1 MLKIFWGM
9 RRASRG
15 KKFGDEIA
23 DSMAISCRLFHSAV
37 EEGGLGMHLILL
49 ASMKDQGQ
57 SVIEAREAML
67 PFLEN
72 GLLSLEQR
80 FGPQATI
87 NEAKLVVIDLLQ
99 GSINNPSDEV
109 GMLPLNSV
117 QQIRYYHKLR
127 DEKAINSS
135 VPTSSA
141 AVSIMLFLLHT
152 ARTLGNKVWVDLDLV
167 TEQTGV
173 SFGRINVECM
183 SLEESGLVEFNV
195 MEGVRVTDEG
205 LYIARKLKDWL
216 EWSESDNYEAAS
228 HVKARGDEDKARQ
241 KPIFGFWNVFLYLFI
256 LSAILK
262 MVAHF
267 VRG

>member
-15 KKFGDEIA
+15 KRFGNEIA
-23 DSMAISCRLFHSAV
+23 DSMAISGRLFHSAV

-87 NEAKLVVIDLLQ
+87 NEAKLVVFDLLQ
-99 GSINNPSDEV
+99 GSINNVSDEV
-109 GMLPLNSV
+109 GMLSINSV
-117 QQIRYYHKLR
+117 QQTRYYHKLL
-127 DEKAINSS
+127 DEKAKNSS

-141 AVSIMLFLLHT
+141 AVSIMLFLMHT
-152 ARTLGNKVWVDLDLV
+152 ARTLGNKVWVGLDLV

-173 SFGRINVECM
+173 SFGQVNVECM
-183 SLEESGLVEFNV
+183 SLEESGLVEFDV
-195 MEGVRVTDEG
+195 MKGVRVTGEG

-216 EWSESDNYEAAS
+216 EWSEKDNHETAS
-228 HVKARGDEDKARQ
+228 HGKRWDDKD
-241 KPIFGFWNVFLYLFI
+241 KKLKKTIFSFWNIVLCLFMV
-256 LSAILK
+256 SAILK
-262 MVAHF
+262 MMAHF
-267 VRG
+267 IRA

>member
-9 RRASRG
+9 RRASKG
-15 KKFGDEIA
+15 KKFGNEIA
-23 DSMAISCRLFHSAV
+23 DSMAISRRLFHSAV

-49 ASMKDQGQ
+49 ASMKDQGK
-57 SVIEAREAML
+57 SVIEAREAIL

-72 GLLSLEQR
+72 GLLVLEKR
-80 FGPQATI
+80 FGPEATI

-127 DEKAINSS
+127 EEKAKNSS

-141 AVSIMLFLLHT
+141 AVSIMLFLLHS

-173 SFGRINVECM
+173 YLGQINVECT
-183 SLEESGLVEFNV
+183 SLEESGLVEFDI

-216 EWSESDNYEAAS
+216 EWSEKDNNEAAS
-228 HVKARGDEDKARQ
+228 HGKGRDDEDKILQ
-241 KPIFGFWNVFLYLFI
+241 KPRFGFWNFVLYLFI
-256 LSAILK
+256 ASVILK